1 MPFLDFKKFIVLQSC
16 IWDLG
21 GLMSNLDGL
30 EFIFICIVVPFFILE
45 EKIFFVSFIKKF
57 ELNNWSLL
65 TFPCNLLQNQIP
77 ILEKAN
83 CG

>member
-1 MPFLDFKKFIVLQSC
+1 MKLLEIFLSSEI
-16 IWDLG
+16 
-21 GLMSNLDGL
+21 SNSQLYYHSRTFL
-30 EFIFICIVVPFFILE
+30 HFRTK
-45 EKIFFVSFIKKF
+45 KIFFVSFIKKF